1 MRSRERGW
9 TEANVVMLR
18 KLKLC
23 KELSAREAKEWARGV
38 SPAAWLSRGLVHWK
52 DRPSVSIQ
60 ESSTAVVPD
69 AQVPSM
75 SDFLSRIES
84 PADVK
89 KLNITQ
95 LQELAEE
102 IRERLIVSVARTGG
116 HIGPNLGVVEL
127 TLAMHYVF
135 ETPRDSFVFDVSH
148 QSYVHKLLTGR
159 ENRFDTIRQP
169 GGLNGFMLRS
179 ESEHDSFGAGH
190 AGTALSAALGMAVA
204 RDMSGGKE
212 HIVAL
217 AGDAAFTNGIS
228 FEALNNMASTR
239 RLIVV
244 LNDNEW
250 SIDKNV
256 GAIAQYLHKIATN
269 PAYASLHDR
278 AAVLLERFGGKAARH
293 IVRKAE
299 EAAKGIVGRG
309 MIFEEFGLTYYGPV
323 DGHNLP
329 LLIETF
335 EFLKKQQRPVMLHA
349 LTQKG
354 RGFQPAMEKQKKFHG
369 LGPYDPETGE
379 TKAVGQKTYSE
390 VFAES
395 LIRLADA
402 HDKVV
407 AITAA
412 MPNGTAL
419 DLFRPHHPERYFDV
433 GIAEEHAVLFAAG
446 MATKGYRPFCAI
458 YSTFLQRAFDQVVHD
473 VALQRLPVV
482 FCMDRGGLS
491 GDDGPTH
498 HGLFDISYLRG
509 VPNLIH
515 MDPRDED
522 ELQDMMFTA
531 LLHDGPSAIR
541 YPRGTGPGA
550 VVKQRPT
557 ALEIGKAEVLRDGD
571 EVAIFALGNMV
582 AEAERLAALLRDEGY
597 SAAVINA
604 RFAKPVDADC
614 LARYGVRCELLV
626 TMEDH
631 VLAGGFGSAVLEVMN
646 ALEMDLPVVRVGW
659 PDTFIEH
666 GKVELLRAKYGLTAE
681 SALAKIRPYL
691 KKPVG
696 V

>member
-1 MRSRERGW
+1 
-9 TEANVVMLR
+9 
-18 KLKLC
+18 
-23 KELSAREAKEWARGV
+23 
-38 SPAAWLSRGLVHWK
+38 
-52 DRPSVSIQ
+52 
-60 ESSTAVVPD
+60 
-69 AQVPSM
+69 M
-75 SDFLSRIES
+75 SEYLSRINS
-84 PADVK
+84 PDDVK
-89 KLNITQ
+89 KLGMVE
-95 LQELAEE
+95 LERLAEE
-102 IRERLIVSVARTGG
+102 IRERLILGVSKTGG

-127 TLAMHYVF
+127 TIAMHYVF
-135 ETPRDSFVFDVSH
+135 DTPRDSFVFDVSH

-159 ENRFDTIRQP
+159 ERQFDTIRQP
-169 GGLNGFMLRS
+169 GGLNGFMLRT

-204 RDMSGGKE
+204 RDMSGGDE

-228 FEALNNMASTR
+228 FEALNNMGTTKR
-239 RLIVV
+239 MIIV

-256 GAIAQYLHKIATN
+256 GAIAEYFHKIATN
-269 PAYASLHDR
+269 PTYISLHDR
-278 AAVLLERFGGKAARH
+278 AIGLIETLGGKAALH
-293 IVRKAE
+293 IAKKAE

-309 MIFEEFGLTYYGPV
+309 MIFEEFGLNYYGPV

-329 LLIETF
+329 NLIETF
-335 EFLKKQQRPVMLHA
+335 KFLKQQNKPVVLHA

-354 RGFQPAMEKQKKFHG
+354 RGFQPAIDKQKKFHG

-379 TKAVGQKTYSE
+379 TKPTGQKTYSE
-390 VFAES
+390 IFAET
-395 LIRLADA
+395 LTKLADSN
-402 HDKVV
+402 DKVV

-419 DLFRPHHPERYFDV
+419 DLFRPHHPTRYFDV

-473 VALQRLPVV
+473 VALQNLPVV

-515 MDPRDED
+515 MDPKDED

-531 LLHDGPSAIR
+531 LQQPGPSAIR

-550 VVKQRPT
+550 VVKVQPV
-557 ALEIGKAEVLRDGD
+557 ALEIGKAEVLREGSD
-571 EVAIFALGNMV
+571 VAIFALGCMV
-582 AEAERLAALLRDEGY
+582 TEAHKLATMLAAEGQ
-597 SAAVINA
+597 SVAVINA
-604 RFAKPVDADC
+604 RFAKPIDDAC
-614 LARYGVRCELLV
+614 IARFARRCGVVV

-631 VLAGGFGSAVLEVMN
+631 VLAGGFGSAVLESLNTQEIDV
-646 ALEMDLPVVRVGW
+646 PVVRVGW
-659 PDTFIEH
+659 PDEFIEH
-666 GKVELLRAKYGLTAE
+666 GKPEDLRQKYGLTAA
-681 SALAKIRPYL
+681 SVADRVRPHL
-691 KKPVG
+691 KKAVA